1 MKEIILDHLLE
12 YGSITSLVAI
22 ELYQCTRLSHYIYL
36 LRKEGYVI
44 ESEDINFIH
53 SITGRK
59 GQYARYILTDREV
72 V

>member
-1 MKEIILDHLLE
+1 MKEIILQHLQE
-12 YGSITSLVAI
+12 YGSITSLLAI
-22 ELYQCTRLSHYIYL
+22 ELYHCTRLSHYIYL

-44 ESEDINFIH
+44 ESEDITFVH

-59 GQYARYILTDREV
+59 GQYARYRLEV

>member
-1 MKEIILDHLLE
+1 MKEIILQHLQE

-22 ELYQCTRLSHYIYL
+22 ELYHCTRLSHYIYL

-44 ESEDINFIH
+44 ESEDITFIH

-59 GQYARYILTDREV
+59 GQYARYRLEV

>member
-1 MKEIILDHLLE
+1 MKEIILKHLQE

-22 ELYQCTRLSHYIYL
+22 ELYHCTRLSHYIYL
-36 LRKEGYVI
+36 LRKDGYVI
-44 ESEDINFIH
+44 TSEDITFTH

-59 GQYARYILTDREV
+59 GQYAKYTLEV

>member
-1 MKEIILDHLLE
+1 MKEIILQHLQE
-12 YGSITSLVAI
+12 YGSITSIVAI
-22 ELYQCTRLSHYIYL
+22 ELYHCTRLSHYIYL

-44 ESEDINFIH
+44 ESEDITFVH

-59 GQYARYILTDREV
+59 GQYARYRLEV